1 MMKWKAK
8 DRYLVD
14 GTNPKIMGIVNVTP
28 DSFSDGGCFASAELA
43 VKHAL
48 FLAEEGA
55 DLLDIGGESS
65 RPGASIVPLE
75 EELRRVVPVI
85 EEIARSCP
93 LPISVDTVKPA
104 VARAALHAGAM
115 VINDI
120 EGFADKP
127 DLLRIAADSAA
138 GVVVMHMAGDPRTMQ
153 FNPTYHDVVTEVYDF
168 LGRRVE
174 AIERAGVEREQ
185 IAIDPG
191 IGFGKTFEHNLEL
204 LRNLN
209 RFTGL
214 GCAILIGTSRK
225 GFLGTITG
233 RPRDQRATA
242 SAVSGLQAIL
252 NGASVVRV
260 HDVGPM
266 ADALKVW
273 ASVQGW
279 DESR

>member
-1 MMKWKAK
+1 
-8 DRYLVD
+8 
-14 GTNPKIMGIVNVTP
+14 
-28 DSFSDGGCFASAELA
+28 
-43 VKHAL
+43 
-48 FLAEEGA
+48 
-55 DLLDIGGESS
+55 
-65 RPGASIVPLE
+65 
-75 EELRRVVPVI
+75 
-85 EEIARSCP
+85 
-93 LPISVDTVKPA
+93 
-104 VARAALHAGAM
+104 M

-127 DLLRIAADSAA
+127 ELLRIAADSAA

-191 IGFGKTFEHNLEL
+191 SGFGKTFEHNLEL